1 MFSWRKV
8 SFRLRAEFPSRP
20 RAGPTDLTGLLAMS
34 SQVVVISFVDR
45 RSWHRC
51 TSNPSSK
58 ASSPKLLGSKI
69 VDARNCKFS
78 FFFRLTDGW
87 SGQRDDG
94 WWWFLLK
101 KNFQVFV
108 VFVGAPVTAKR
119 RSNQPTVRRL
129 FFLFGC
135 RSLKV
140 PNLLCVCLGKLSPS
154 GAKGSQTNGKPFR
167 KGGRS

>member
-1 MFSWRKV
+1 MCTRKECV
-8 SFRLRAEFPSRP
+8 RSLPSALEDYKQTYKRDLQPKQCSVAEILLRLRAEFPSRP

-58 ASSPKLLGSKI
+58 ASSPPHSSDPKSSI
-69 VDARNCKFS
+69 ARNCKFF

-119 RSNQPTVRRL
+119 RSNQPTVRR
-129 FFLFGC
+129 F
-135 RSLKV
+135 
-140 PNLLCVCLGKLSPS
+140 
-154 GAKGSQTNGKPFR
+154 
-167 KGGRS
+167 